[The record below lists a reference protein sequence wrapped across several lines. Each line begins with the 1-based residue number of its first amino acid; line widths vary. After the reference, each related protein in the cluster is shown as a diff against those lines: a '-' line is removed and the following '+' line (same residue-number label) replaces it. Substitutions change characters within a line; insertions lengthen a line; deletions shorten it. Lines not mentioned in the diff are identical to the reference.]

1 MGAGGQLPE
10 SLQWLR
16 AQVATSRYKILT
28 GQISKDFNRAGI
40 ELNLGEHP
48 SPDVVFQVV
57 KEEVYKLLLED
68 FDSFLNLMY
77 LVDVPESAFGATGPR
92 DRVDLAVLSS
102 EKLLE
107 REWEKL
113 KWRETD

>member
-1 MGAGGQLPE
+1 MRAGGQLPE
-10 SLQWLR
+10 SLKWL
-16 AQVATSRYKILT
+16 QSEVATPRYKKFT
-28 GQISKDFNRAGI
+28 GQIRKDFHRAGI
-40 ELNLGEHP
+40 DLNLGEHP
-48 SPDVVFQVV
+48 SPNVVFQVV

-92 DRVDLAVLSS
+92 DRVDLAILSS

-113 KWRETD
+113 KWRESD